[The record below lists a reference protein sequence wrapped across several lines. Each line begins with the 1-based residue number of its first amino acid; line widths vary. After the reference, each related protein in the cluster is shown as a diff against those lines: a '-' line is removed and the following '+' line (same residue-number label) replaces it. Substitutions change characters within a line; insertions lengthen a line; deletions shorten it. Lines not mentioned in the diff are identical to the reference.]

1 MKLTDIKAKNW
12 TLSLEKQ
19 GEVVQGLAEI
29 SQCLRVLI
37 TTRKGSDPLRP
48 TFGCDI
54 YLYHDLP
61 INQAIPRMIKAV
73 SEAIAI
79 WETRIDVKSI
89 GYTLGD
95 DGSVA
100 TFTIEWTEKTTQQ
113 SSSTKILINGTN

>member
-1 MKLTDIKAKNW
+1 MKLNEIKATNW

-19 GEVVQGLAEI
+19 GEIVQGLAEI

-54 YLYHDLP
+54 YLYQDLP
-61 INQAIPRMIKAV
+61 INQAIPRMVKSV

-79 WETRIDVKSI
+79 WETRINVTSI
-89 GYTLGD
+89 GYALGD
-95 DGSVA
+95 DGSVT